1 LAISSRF
8 CRPPAPW
15 QSGMSATVPKGE
27 HYPVVGAALLWTL
40 ETDAPPKRSRN
51 QYTKRAAPAQPE
63 GAQPVSTTAKRDTR
77 FTVGNPGRPKG
88 ALNKTTMAVLTM
100 MEGEA
105 EAITRTAIDL
115 AKAGDS
121 VALRL
126 VMERLVSPVRERP
139 VSIAGMPKINVASD
153 LIAAASAVAEA
164 AADGEITPG
173 EAASLSQLVANT
185 VKAVET
191 FEPAERLAKLEEQMA
206 SIPRRHS
213 SRRCRGGE
221 RRRPDGR
228 WRQYRRPAGGPLRA
242 GRRLS
247 LRAGVL
253 ADRPDRAQAAG
264 PPRTRPPARRL
275 ASSSHRLTTR

>member
-1 LAISSRF
+1 MSSE
-8 CRPPAPW
+8 PDP
-15 QSGMSATVPKGE
+15 
-27 HYPVVGAALLWTL
+27 
-40 ETDAPPKRSRN
+40 PPKRSRN
-51 QYTKRAAPAQPE
+51 QYTKRAAQPAQPE

-88 ALNKTTMAVLTM
+88 ALNKTTMAVLAM

-185 VKAVET
+185 AKAVEI
-191 FEPAERLAKLEEQMA
+191 FELAERLAKLEEQMA
-206 SIPRRHS
+206 AKGSAP
-213 SRRCRGGE
+213 
-221 RRRPDGR
+221 
-228 WRQYRRPAGGPLRA
+228 
-242 GRRLS
+242 
-247 LRAGVL
+247 
-253 ADRPDRAQAAG
+253 
-264 PPRTRPPARRL
+264 
-275 ASSSHRLTTR
+275 